1 MPVMS
6 LHKIK
11 ENIGNILTRIDDEE
25 DDTRVQLLQAEL
37 DALEMAWDE
46 KVDNIVRFIRSLEA
60 EAKALREEA
69 NYFLM
74 RARSTENKA
83 RRLRDYLRDELA
95 GMRQKKVKVGHWR
108 LYLQSH
114 KRVEVVDLENVP
126 EFFPTDLN
134 NFFFKSALSL
144 RFNSALVTEPGK
156 FVLCFTRHLAFSG
169 AQFPGIVH
177 VILMI
182 GVP

>member
-6 LHKIK
+6 LHKIN

-25 DDTRVQLLQAEL
+25 DDTRVQLLLAEL

-60 EAKALREEA
+60 TEKAFLEES
-69 NYFLM
+69 NYFRM
-74 RARSTENKA
+74 KARIMGNKA
-83 RRLRDYLRDELA
+83 RRLREYLRDELA
-95 GMRQKKVKVGHWR
+95 AMRTKKVIVKNWR

-126 EFFPTDLN
+126 DELKRVRYEPLKQEIMKRIKAGDEIPGVEVKETV
-134 NFFFKSALSL
+134 
-144 RFNSALVTEPGK
+144 ALVI
-156 FVLCFTRHLAFSG
+156 R
-169 AQFPGIVH
+169 
-177 VILMI
+177 
-182 GVP
+182 

>member
-95 GMRQKKVKVGHWR
+95 GMRKKKIEVGHWR

-126 EFFPTDLN
+126 DELKRVRYEPLKKEIMKRIKAGDEIPGVEVKETV
-134 NFFFKSALSL
+134 
-144 RFNSALVTEPGK
+144 ALVI
-156 FVLCFTRHLAFSG
+156 R
-169 AQFPGIVH
+169 
-177 VILMI
+177 
-182 GVP
+182 